1 MEKKNKYIIMRRKL
15 ILLVIFKITLSSCEQ
30 KISIK
35 KAAFTAINPLAYTDV
50 VYISN
55 KDTVLVSTFDG
66 RIAQRIHGKEKETL
80 VLQIPDEIYSLAYDS
95 ITHRIYASTL
105 NSGIFIIDAKNKA
118 IIDRLTLEKT
128 WISNIFL
135 STDGNILA
143 GRSADRKNHIWN
155 LKNDQALITL
165 PDSLSTYRITG
176 ISKNS
181 SIILK
186 GKGTYLFWHP
196 LKNLIEKEVKINGN
210 LAAIDASN
218 NMLLINDTNF
228 QYYNAAIDSTS
239 PKKQHEDWP
248 YYVKEQDTTLRIP
261 LQLALT
267 VGELT
272 EEYIFTAGI
281 DRSIRKW
288 NKTNGQH
295 LEDIIKHKATIS
307 AMDIA
312 PDASQLVS
320 VDLKGGILFYEIHKN

>member
-1 MEKKNKYIIMRRKL
+1 MRKKL
-15 ILLVIFKITLSSCEQ
+15 LLLVILTASLSSCEQ
-30 KISIK
+30 EISIK
-35 KAAFTAINPLAYTDV
+35 KAAFTAINPIAYTDV
-50 VYISN
+50 VYTSS
-55 KDTVLVSTFDG
+55 KDTVLISTFDG
-66 RIAQRIHGKEKETL
+66 RIAHRIHGQERETL

-95 ITHRIYASTL
+95 ITHRVYAATL
-105 NSGIFIIDAKNKA
+105 ASGIVIIDAKNKA
-118 IIDRLTLEKT
+118 VIHTLTLEKT

-135 STDGNILA
+135 SPDGNILA

-307 AMDIA
+307 AMDIS

-320 VDLKGGILFYEIHKN
+320 VDLKGGILFYEIHKK

>member
-1 MEKKNKYIIMRRKL
+1 MRRKL